1 MWKKTE
7 IPEEPA
13 IQPQAAIQVRSN
25 PAPTQ
30 TTGGKAMIGKTIYIK
45 GELRGEEDLLIEGR
59 VEGRIELKQHNITI
73 GKNGHVKADI
83 YGKVITIEGEVNG
96 NLVGEDQLVLRQTS
110 TVRGNIVAPRAILED
125 GCNFKGSIDMSPK
138 EPQERGIPPTVKSS
152 LSPEAEHSGMEKM
165 PLSPKT
171 SGAQS
176 AVPGAE
182 KSGTKFQ

>member
-1 MWKKTE
+1 
-7 IPEEPA
+7 
-13 IQPQAAIQVRSN
+13 
-25 PAPTQ
+25 
-30 TTGGKAMIGKTIYIK
+30 MIGKTIYIK

-138 EPQERGIPPTVKSS
+138 EPQERGTPPIVKSS
-152 LSPEAEHSGMEKM
+152 MSSPEAEHPGMEKA
-165 PLSPKT
+165 PLSSRT
-171 SGAQS
+171 SGGVPS

-182 KSGTKFQ
+182 RSGTKF